1 MRGKGG
7 EVGGDL
13 NPPVK
18 LCAVCEIISVQREVR
33 APFCNPAKA
42 LYLPASSPQRGEI
55 GVSSAFKYIISQR
68 LVARADSR
76 KAEVKAGS

>member
-1 MRGKGG
+1 M
-7 EVGGDL
+7 EGDL

-18 LCAVCEIISVQREVR
+18 LCAACEIISVRREVR

-42 LYLPASSPQRGEI
+42 LYLRASSPQRGEI

-68 LVARADSR
+68 LMQEQT
-76 KAEVKAGS
+76 AEKQK